1 MNGKEAKKERK
12 NIHAIFKTFNETC
25 RLNCGEVGLLLFS
38 RVVTLGCLVK
48 REREELWQK
57 ETRVVESQ
65 HRRSTTQPR
74 ITTRTGRKIGVQP
87 EASVVPTPL
96 RLVRVAMACSTL
108 GSFRKAFLLSDCTAL
123 GVLIRTKFVN

>member
-48 REREELWQK
+48 RER
-57 ETRVVESQ
+57 R
-65 HRRSTTQPR
+65 
-74 ITTRTGRKIGVQP
+74 
-87 EASVVPTPL
+87 
-96 RLVRVAMACSTL
+96 
-108 GSFRKAFLLSDCTAL
+108 AL
-123 GVLIRTKFVN
+123 AKKHG